1 MAANTVTFAHGVVM
15 EEYKELSENSSLH
28 IAAIP
33 KLVTIPLTQHI
44 GAPSKCI
51 VKKKDEVAVG
61 DMIGQAVGN
70 FSANIHSSVAG
81 IVKDIVDIQTAS
93 GKNAQ
98 AVVIDTEGF
107 DQEKTYAE
115 KESVDLNKEEI
126 VAKIREAGIVG
137 MGGAAFPAHI
147 KYSPNKPVDT
157 VIVNGAECEP
167 YITCDDYI
175 MKNYPLHIIK
185 GLIQALK
192 AVDAKDG
199 VIAIED
205 NKPEAYKTMTQ
216 ALADYAKENNFD
228 ANIKVISMK
237 TKYPQGDEKRL
248 INAILDREVPSGG
261 LPMDV
266 AAIVSNIS
274 TVNAIYEALYMDK
287 PLYERIVTV
296 TGKTVKNPTNMRVRI
311 GTTFGELIEQAG
323 GAEDIAKVINGGP
336 MCGIA
341 QPDLTKPI
349 EKASNCVLV
358 FDSEDAFIDDPYPCI
373 RCGRCVSA
381 CPVFLLPNYI
391 QKFALDGRFEK
402 ADKEGALDCIE
413 CGSCSFVCPS
423 NRPLVESIK
432 FVKRQIRQA
441 GK

>member
-1 MAANTVTFAHGVVM
+1 MAANTVTFTHGVKM

-28 IAAIP
+28 TAAIP

-44 GAPSKCI
+44 GAPSKCN
-51 VKKKDEVAVG
+51 VKKNDEVAVG
-61 DMIGQAVGN
+61 DLIGSAVGN

-81 IVKDIVDIQTAS
+81 IVKEVIDIQSAS
-93 GKNAQ
+93 GKNCK

-107 DQEKTYAE
+107 DQSVTYTE
-115 KESVDLNKEEI
+115 KENVNLSPEEI
-126 VAKIREAGIVG
+126 VAKVREAGIVG

-185 GLIQALK
+185 GLIQVLK

-199 VIAIED
+199 VIAIEN
-205 NKPEAYKTMTQ
+205 NKPEAFKTMTE
-216 ALADYAKENNFD
+216 ALEEFSKTNKFD
-228 ANIKVISMK
+228 VTIKVVSLE

-248 INAILDREVPSGG
+248 ISAVLKREVPSGG

-266 AAIVSNIS
+266 GAVVSNVS
-274 TVNAIYEALYMDK
+274 TVNAIYEALFMDK
-287 PLYERIVTV
+287 PLYERILTV
-296 TGKTVKNPTNMRVRI
+296 TGKTVKNPQNMVVRI
-311 GTTFGELIEQAG
+311 GTSFNDLIEEAG
-323 GAEDIAKVINGGP
+323 GANEIAKVINGGP

-341 QPDLTKPI
+341 QPDLDRPV
-349 EKASNCVLV
+349 EKATNCILV
-358 FDSEDAFIDDPYPCI
+358 FDSEDAFIEDPSPCI
-373 RCGRCVSA
+373 RCGRCVSV
-381 CPVFLLPNYI
+381 CPVNLLPNYI
-391 QKFALDGRFEK
+391 HKHALDGRFEK
-402 ADKEGALDCIE
+402 ADEDGALDCIE
-413 CGSCSFVCPS
+413 CGSCSFVCPAR
-423 NRPLVESIK
+423 RPLVEAIK
-432 FVKRQIRQA
+432 FAKRQIRQA

>member
-1 MAANTVTFAHGVVM
+1 MAANTMTFAHGVKM

-28 IAAIP
+28 TASIP

-61 DMIGQAVGN
+61 DLIGSAVGN
-70 FSANIHSSVAG
+70 FSSNIHSSVAG
-81 IVKDIVDIQTAS
+81 VVQDIIEIQSAS
-93 GKNAQ
+93 GKKTK

-107 DQEKTYAE
+107 DQQAHYTE
-115 KESVDLNKEEI
+115 KENVNLSPEEI
-126 VAKIREAGIVG
+126 VAKVKEAGIVG

-147 KYSPNKPVDT
+147 KYSPNKPIDT

-185 GLIQALK
+185 GLIQVLK

-199 VIAIED
+199 VIAIEN
-205 NKPEAYKTMTQ
+205 NKPEAFKTMTK
-216 ALADYAKENNFD
+216 ALEEFSKENTID
-228 ANIKVISMK
+228 GNIKIVSLE

-248 INAILDREVPSGG
+248 IDAVLKREVPSGG

-266 AAIVSNIS
+266 GAVVSNIS
-274 TVNAIYEALYMDK
+274 TINAIYEALFMDK
-287 PLYERIVTV
+287 PLYERILTV
-296 TGKTVKNPTNMRVRI
+296 TGKTVKNPQNMVVRV
-311 GTTFGELIEQAG
+311 GTSFNDLIEEAG
-323 GAEDIAKVINGGP
+323 GAENIAKVINGGP

-341 QPDLTKPI
+341 QPDLNNPV
-349 EKASNCVLV
+349 EKATNCILV
-358 FDSEDAFIDDPYPCI
+358 FNEVDAFIEDPSSCI
-373 RCGRCVSA
+373 RCGRCVSV
-381 CPVFLLPNYI
+381 CPVNLLPNYI
-391 QKFALDGRFEK
+391 HKDALDSRFDK
-402 ADKEGALDCIE
+402 ADELGALDCIE
-413 CGSCSFVCPS
+413 CGSCSYVCPS
-423 NRPLVESIK
+423 RRPIVEAIK
-432 FVKRQIRQA
+432 FAKRQIRQA

>member
-81 IVKDIVDIQTAS
+81 TVKDIIDIQTAS

-107 DQEKTYAE
+107 DQEKTYTE

-216 ALADYAKENNFD
+216 ALADFAKENNFG
-228 ANIKVISMK
+228 ANIKVVSMK

-266 AAIVSNIS
+266 GAIVSNIS

-311 GTTFGELIEQAG
+311 GITFGDLIEEAG
-323 GAEDIAKVINGGP
+323 GAEEIAKVINGGP

-349 EKASNCVLV
+349 EKSSNCVLV

-391 QKFALDGRFEK
+391 HKFALEGRFEK
-402 ADKEGALDCIE
+402 ADNEGALDCIE

-423 NRPLVESIK
+423 NRPLVEAIK
-432 FVKRQIRQA
+432 FAKRQIRQA

>member
-81 IVKDIVDIQTAS
+81 TVKDIIDIQTAS

-107 DQEKTYAE
+107 DQEKTYTE

-216 ALADYAKENNFD
+216 ALADFAKENNFG
-228 ANIKVISMK
+228 ANIKVVSMK

-266 AAIVSNIS
+266 GAIVSNIS

-311 GTTFGELIEQAG
+311 GITFGDLIEEAG
-323 GAEDIAKVINGGP
+323 GAEEIAKVINGGP

-391 QKFALDGRFEK
+391 QKFALDGRYEK